1 MTIIQNFL
9 RNNIVNTALSV
20 ILLVGAA
27 LVIFSPDFLIVKWG
41 ANYAVRILFT
51 YLILGFLFLIVGQK
65 RLMMIS
71 LLSAAALAVFLKT
84 MTNSEMAPPVKTKN
98 EPIIKVAHFNVN
110 NSNDGFQT
118 TLETIQSTEADL
130 ISITETNPLWDSLL
144 MVSLSPDYPFHYTQP
159 SLGLFGMTL
168 FSKNPFTYVD
178 TIRYKEIPNVV
189 GGIALDE
196 DNTVNFICSHT
207 LPALNYRYYNRLK
220 EHLNTISEYCNRTA
234 SPILTFGDY
243 HSVSWSNE
251 IAEFRE
257 QTNLNDSRRGFTPT
271 FPHGSSTVFEVP
283 IDHIFFSDEFKC
295 LSFSTV
301 SSLYTTHM
309 GIQGTFQLK
318 SKISEDAKT
327 EN

>member
-1 MTIIQNFL
+1 MQKFL
-9 RNNIVNTALSV
+9 RNNIVNTTLSFV
-20 ILLVGAA
+20 LIAGAA

-51 YLILGFLFLIVGQK
+51 YLILGFGFLLIGQK

-71 LLSAAALAVFLKT
+71 LFSAAALAIFLKT
-84 MTNSEMAPPVKTKN
+84 MTNAEMAPPVKTKDD
-98 EPIIKVAHFNVN
+98 PIIKIAHFNVN

-144 MVSLSPDYPFHYTQP
+144 LNELKVSYPFHFSQP

-168 FSKNPFTYVD
+168 FSKNPFTYID
-178 TIRYKEIPNVV
+178 TIRYEEIPNVI

-207 LPALNYRYYNRLK
+207 LPALNYRYYSRLK
-220 EHLNTISEYCNRTA
+220 EHLNQISEYCNRTA
-234 SPILTFGDY
+234 RPIITFGDY
-243 HSVSWSNE
+243 HSVPWSNE
-251 IAEFRE
+251 IAEFRN
-257 QTNLNDSRRGFTPT
+257 QTGLHDSRRGFTPT

-309 GIQGTFQLK
+309 GIQGTFQLD
-318 SKISEDAKT
+318 SKINEDVEK

>member
-1 MTIIQNFL
+1 MQTL
-9 RNNIVNTALSV
+9 LKNNIINTALYA
-20 ILLVGAA
+20 ILIAGAA
-27 LVIFSPDFLIVKWG
+27 LVIFSPDFLIIKWG

-51 YLILGFLFLIVGQK
+51 YLFLGFLFLIVDQK

-71 LLSAAALAVFLKT
+71 LFSAGALAIFLKT
-84 MTNSEMAPPVKTKN
+84 MTNSEMAPPIKTKD
-98 EPIIKVAHFNVN
+98 EPIIKIAHFNIN
-110 NSNDGFQT
+110 NSNEGFQA
-118 TLETIQSTEADL
+118 TLATIQSTEADL

-144 MVSLSPDYPFHYTQP
+144 VDKLNTDYPFHFSNP

-168 FSKNPFTYVD
+168 FSKSPFTYID
-178 TIRYKEIPNVV
+178 TIRYQEIPNII
-189 GGIALDE
+189 GGIILDE

-220 EHLNTISEYCNRTA
+220 EHLDKISEYCNQTTR
-234 SPILTFGDY
+234 PILTFGDY
-243 HSVSWSNE
+243 HSVPWSNE
-251 IAEFRE
+251 IAEFRNK
-257 QTNLNDSRRGFTPT
+257 TNLSDSRRGFTPT

-283 IDHIFFSDEFKC
+283 IDHIFFSEELKC
-295 LSFSTV
+295 LSFSTI

-318 SKISEDAKT
+318 PQISENATK

>member
-1 MTIIQNFL
+1 MQKFL
-9 RNNIVNTALSV
+9 RNNIVNTTLSFV
-20 ILLVGAA
+20 LIAGAA
-27 LVIFSPDFLIVKWG
+27 LVIFSPDFLIIKWG
-41 ANYAVRILFT
+41 ANHAVRILFA
-51 YLILGFLFLIVGQK
+51 YLIFGFGFLLIGQK

-71 LLSAAALAVFLKT
+71 LFAAAALAIFLKT

-98 EPIIKVAHFNVN
+98 EPIIKIAHFNVN

-144 MVSLSPDYPFHYTQP
+144 LERLNSSYPFHYTQP
-159 SLGLFGMTL
+159 SLGLFGMTI

-178 TIRYKEIPNVV
+178 TIRYKEIPNVI

-196 DNTVNFICSHT
+196 ENTVNFICSHT

-220 EHLNTISEYCNRTA
+220 EHLHTITEYCNRTA
-234 SPILTFGDY
+234 RPIITLGDY
-243 HSVSWSNE
+243 HTVPWSNE
-251 IAEFRE
+251 IAEFRN
-257 QTNLNDSRRGFTPT
+257 QTGLSDSRRGFTPT

-283 IDHIFFSDEFKC
+283 IDHIFFSEEFKC

-318 SKISEDAKT
+318 PEIIEDAKK

>member
-1 MTIIQNFL
+1 MQTFL
-9 RNNIVNTALSV
+9 RNNFINTALSV
-20 ILLVGAA
+20 ILLIGAA

-41 ANYAVRILFT
+41 ANYAVSILFT
-51 YLILGFLFLIVGQK
+51 YLILGFLFLFVGQK

-71 LLSAAALAVFLKT
+71 LFSAAALAIFLKT
-84 MTNSEMAPPVKTKN
+84 MTNSEMALPVQTKD

-118 TLETIQSTEADL
+118 TLTTIQSTEADL

-144 MVSLSPDYPFHYTQP
+144 LEKLKPTYPFHYSQP

-168 FSKNPFTYVD
+168 FSKNPFTYID
-178 TIRYKEIPNVV
+178 TIRYKEIPNVI

-207 LPALNYRYYNRLK
+207 LPALNNRYFNRLK
-220 EHLNTISEYCNRTA
+220 EQIDHISEYCNRTA
-234 SPILTFGDY
+234 TPILAFGDY
-243 HSVSWSNE
+243 HSVPWSNE
-251 IAEFRE
+251 IAEFRKE
-257 QTNLNDSRRGFTPT
+257 TNLNDSRRGFTPT

-283 IDHIFFSDEFKC
+283 IDHIFFSEDFKC
-295 LSFSTV
+295 LGFSTV

-318 SKISEDAKT
+318 SSVNAKK